1 MMARTTRGFTLLE
14 VLIAMS
20 IFTVS
25 ASIVYGLYASMMSIV
40 QNVEDR
46 TRLNDQV
53 RTAFVR
59 LNKDLSGLYRGEK
72 GFLDGRDSAE
82 PTDDVPILEL
92 ISSAHLSFDSAKDPV
107 PLSVIRYYLLPEEQD
122 DTYTLLR
129 SDTPE
134 FFQAG
139 DEASETQEERTF
151 RLCMGLAGVRIRYQ
165 DRNGYDNSE
174 WDTRELEED
183 EQKEDSRFPAS
194 VRIELVFPT
203 DRSGEV
209 EGMVYSTA
217 VLLRPGRLSFGSGSG
232 G

>member
-1 MMARTTRGFTLLE
+1 MMARTIRGFTLLE

-20 IFTVS
+20 IFAIS
-25 ASIVYGLYASMMSIV
+25 ASIVYGLYASMMSVV

-59 LNKDLSGLYRGEK
+59 LNKDLSGLYRGEQ
-72 GFLDGRDSAE
+72 GFLDGRDSADL
-82 PTDDVPILEL
+82 TDDEPILKL
-92 ISSAHLSFDSAKDPV
+92 VSSAHLSFDSASDPA
-107 PLSVIRYYLLPEEQD
+107 PLSVIRYYLLPEELD

-134 FFQAG
+134 FFQPD
-139 DEASETQEERTF
+139 DEGSVTQEERTF
-151 RLCMGLAGVRIRYQ
+151 RLCKGLAEVRIHYQ
-165 DRNGYDNSE
+165 DRNGVERSE
-174 WDTRELEED
+174 WDTREGSED
-183 EQKEDSRFPAS
+183 EQKEDSRFPSS

-203 DRSGEV
+203 DRNGEV
-209 EGMVYSTA
+209 EGMVFSTA
-217 VLLRPGRLSFGSGSG
+217 VLLRPGHLSFRGGSG